1 MKNNFTFEIFKFK
14 SNLFVFQQINLLQK
28 LIFILVYIF
37 YVFCFIP
44 ILSVSFLVV
53 KCIDKNETWSDYV
66 DFIKDMFNDLMCVG
80 VFFLYK
86 YNYKWAWF
94 EPIKV
99 INSLWE
105 NEPEYK
111 IEFWKK
117 RQEVIERKKKIW
129 DF

>member
-1 MKNNFTFEIFKFK
+1 MKNNFTFELFKFK

-28 LIFILVYIF
+28 LIFIIIYIF

-44 ILSVSFLVV
+44 ILCVSFLVV
-53 KCIDKNETWSDYV
+53 KCIDKSETWLDGV
-66 DFIKDMFNDLMCVG
+66 DFIIDLFNELMCMG
-80 VFFLYK
+80 VFYLSK
-86 YNYKWAWF
+86 YNYKLAWL

-99 INSLWE
+99 INPFWE
-105 NEPEYK
+105 FESEYK